1 MSAILLVFEINDKYS
16 ITTNNT
22 GLTLLFFWVTNSVYD
37 ISLTNL
43 DTELRLANE

>member
-1 MSAILLVFEINDKYS
+1 MSVILLVFEINDKYS
-16 ITTNNT
+16 ITTINN
-22 GLTLLFFWVTNSVYD
+22 GLTLLFCWVTNSVYD